1 MDRPARFVRR
11 PTQRPCAPTPT
22 AAPRVPAAFCSRTR
36 PLLMPPVGFTLV
48 EVLVVIALIAMLLAL
63 LLPAL
68 NRARE
73 HANQLKCLSNV
84 RQLAIAVL
92 SYNTDNRGWMPA
104 AAMGSQRQ
112 AHDWIFW
119 QTTGPAREL
128 QDSAVARYFSKPLTP
143 QQLTCPSDNADQRT
157 TNWYFPIDGPY
168 RFSYSIN
175 SFLVGNPFIS
185 RPPIKL
191 FSVRRCSEVIMVVE
205 ESEKTI
211 NDGLWVPERHDPD
224 YDFIAIRHDRFVRQR
239 TPSVNMTMTND
250 LTLEN
255 PQRRGNVAFVDG
267 HADFMSREFAHD
279 ARHFSPR

>member
-1 MDRPARFVRR
+1 MDRPAPFVRR
-11 PTQRPCAPTPT
+11 PTQRLCAPT
-22 AAPRVPAAFCSRTR
+22 AAPVSAAFLSRTGS
-36 PLLMPPVGFTLV
+36 LLLPIAGIAGFTLI
-48 EVLVVIALIAMLLAL
+48 ELLIVIALIAMLLAL
-63 LLPAL
+63 LLPVL

-73 HANQLKCLSNV
+73 QANQVKCLSNV

-92 SYNTDNRGWMPA
+92 SYNTDNHGWMPA

-119 QTTGPAREL
+119 QMTGPPRDL
-128 QDSAVARYFSKPLTP
+128 QDSAIAKYMGKPLSAR
-143 QQLTCPSDNADQRT
+143 QLTCPSDNPDQRN
-157 TNWYFPIDGPY
+157 TNWYFPMDGPY

-191 FSVRRCSEVIMVVE
+191 FSVRHSSEVIMVVE

-239 TPSVNMTMTND
+239 NPFPNATVSND

-255 PQRRGNVAFVDG
+255 PRRRGNVAFVDG
-267 HADFMSREFAHD
+267 HADFTSREYAHD
-279 ARHFSPR
+279 ARHFNPR